1 MRVAGASAR
10 AGVGLGEPGGDTAT
24 MQAVPV
30 GDPAQAPHGAPDAP
44 RDEIEVGGMP
54 QQGAPRSRKPA
65 RARRPAR
72 ISKSTKAPKAATGPG
87 EPGRPGG
94 GRTGLKVAAV
104 TAGALVLVGGGAVA
118 AFAFTGGEDKKTV
131 VQPSPLAD
139 APRQQPTVDLE
150 AMEAA
155 RKRQAVERASRSARK
170 ETAKRPVLL
179 PKGTPIPTKTP
190 EKKEESGSDEAPTA
204 GNPMPAGEAQA
215 YAKAIMGNYG
225 FDPSTQF
232 GCLVNLWNKESGWNY
247 RATNPS
253 SGAYGIPQALPGS
266 KMASEGADWRTNAKT
281 QIRWG
286 LNYIKGR
293 YGSPCAA
300 WQHSQ
305 STGWY

>member
-10 AGVGLGEPGGDTAT
+10 AGDGLGEPGGDTAT
-24 MQAVPV
+24 LQAVST
-30 GDPAQAPHGAPDAP
+30 GDPAQAPYGAPDAP
-44 RDEIEVGGMP
+44 REEIEVGPGMP
-54 QQGAPRSRKPA
+54 QGPAPRSRKPA
-65 RARRPAR
+65 RARRA
-72 ISKSTKAPKAATGPG
+72 SKAPKAAKAPG

-104 TAGALVLVGGGAVA
+104 AAGALVLVGGGAVA
-118 AFAFTGGEDKKTV
+118 AFAFTGGEGDKTV

-139 APRQQPTVDLE
+139 APKQPPVDLE
-150 AMEAA
+150 ALAAA
-155 RKRQAVERASRSARK
+155 RHKQAVERASRNARK
-170 ETAKRPVLL
+170 ETVKRPALL
-179 PKGTPIPTKTP
+179 PKGTPIPTKKP
-190 EKKEESGSDEAPTA
+190 EDKDEGGSGGAPTA

-215 YAKAIMGNYG
+215 YAKAIMDNYG
-225 FDPSTQF
+225 FNPSTQF
-232 GCLVNLWNKESGWNY
+232 GCLVNLWNKESHWNY
-247 RATNPS
+247 RASNPT

-286 LNYIKGR
+286 LGYIKGR